1 MRFLL
6 NFSNMRLRYKLLITY
21 LGISLGLIVVGGFFT
36 LELVQNALERN
47 MASELE
53 NSTHSILNMVKTT
66 ASASIKNYLRA
77 VAEKNLEIANGF
89 YKEYK
94 AGKLTRNEMIASI
107 RSVLLSQTIGKTGY
121 IYCINS
127 QGVATVHPN
136 AHVQG
141 HSLASHEFAQQQI
154 RDKKGYLE
162 YEWKNPGE
170 TRKRPKALYMT
181 YFKPLDWIISVS
193 SYRQEFTQLINVD
206 DFRSG
211 VQAFHFGKSG
221 YAYISDIN
229 GNIIIHPKL
238 EGTNMYNTPP
248 AEVDFFREM
257 TAKKRGHIR
266 YWWKN
271 PGETSAREKLV
282 FYDYIPEFRWIV
294 ASTAYYDE
302 ALKPFAELR
311 NLIFISAGCVAGMLL
326 ISTLLLSQRLVEPIN
341 GLIDK
346 FKAGAEG
353 DLSVRMEAGNT
364 YEFNELASFFNRFM
378 AHHQIA
384 REALAQSEKK
394 YRLLADNIHDV
405 IWLFS
410 CDLSQ
415 VLYVS
420 PSVESIQGW
429 TAKDLSH
436 LRLEDMLPPDSLSSA
451 RKFFSKIVERAEI
464 SKPARPSGKIELEL
478 FRKDGTLLWAEIT
491 TSLVFDKDGYP
502 TSVLAVARDI
512 SDRKEAEKRNQ
523 KLQKKLNRMKK
534 MEAFGLLASGVA
546 HDLNNVLSGIVS
558 YPDLLLLD
566 IPAESTLRQP
576 IETIKQSGLK
586 AATIVQDLLTL
597 ARRNVITF
605 EVLDMNSLARGFF
618 KTPEFAKL
626 KSFHP
631 DIDFIMDL
639 EESLPCIKGASIH
652 LKKTLMNLVSNAAE
666 AQAGGG
672 RVVVKTRSRYLDCAL
687 KGYSDVKAGD
697 YVVLTVED
705 EGQGIAQEDLTR
717 IFEPFYTK
725 KVMGRSGT
733 GLGMA
738 VVWATVQDHQGYI
751 DVISQKNAGTR
762 FDLYFPLTHGSLIL
776 QKPEAEL
783 ASYLGRGESILVVD
797 DLKTQ
802 REIASK
808 ILSKLKYTVYAVSSG
823 EKALDFLES
832 NSVDLVIL
840 DMIMDPGMDGLET
853 FQAIRKILPN
863 QRVVIASGFAETG
876 RVKTAQTIGAGRYIK
891 KPYTIEKI
899 GLAVR
904 QTLDGTRSGESA

>member
-1 MRFLL
+1 MRSVL
-6 NFSNMRLRYKLLITY
+6 NFSNMRLRNRLLITY
-21 LGISLGLIVVGGFFT
+21 LGISLGLIVVAGFFT
-36 LELVQNALERN
+36 LQLVQTALERN

-53 NSTHSILNMVKTT
+53 NATGSILNMVRTT

-77 VAEKNLEIANGF
+77 VAEKNLEAANGF
-89 YKEYK
+89 YKEFE
-94 AGKLTRNEMIASI
+94 AGKLTRDEMIASV
-107 RSVLLSQTIGKTGY
+107 RSLLLSQTIGKTGY

-127 QGVATVHPN
+127 QGLATVHPN
-136 AHVQG
+136 AGVQG
-141 HSLASHEFAQQQI
+141 HSLAGFDFAQQQI
-154 RDKKGYLE
+154 REKKGYLE

-170 TRKRPKALYMT
+170 AKKRPKALYMT

-193 SYRQEFTQLINVD
+193 TYREEFNQLINVD

-211 VQAFHFGKSG
+211 VQAFRFGKSG
-221 YAYISDIN
+221 YAYLADID

-238 EGTNMYNTPP
+238 EGTNVFNVPQ
-248 AEVDFFREM
+248 AEADFFREM
-257 TAKKRGHIR
+257 AAKKKGQVR

-271 PGETSAREKLV
+271 PGETAAREKLV
-282 FYDYIPEFRWIV
+282 VFDYIPEYRWIV

-302 ALKPFAELR
+302 ALKPFAEIR
-311 NLIFISAGCVAGMLL
+311 NLIFTSAGCVAGMLL
-326 ISTLLLSQRLVEPIN
+326 ISTFFISQRLVEPIDD
-341 GLIDK
+341 LIDK

-353 DLSVRMEAGNT
+353 DLSVRMEPGNT
-364 YEFNELASFFNRFM
+364 YEFNQLSNFFNRFM
-378 AHHQIA
+378 TRHQRA
-384 REALAQSEKK
+384 RQALAQSEEQ

-405 IWLFS
+405 IWLIRP
-410 CDLSQ
+410 DLSH

-420 PSVESIQGW
+420 PSVESVQGW

-436 LRLEDMLPPDSLSSA
+436 LRLEDMVPPHCLQDT
-451 RKFFSKIVERAEI
+451 RKFFIDVLERAEI
-464 SKPARPSGKIELEL
+464 SRPARQSGKIELEL
-478 FRKDGTLLWAEIT
+478 YRKDGALIWAEIT
-491 TSLVFDKDGYP
+491 TSLVFDNRGAP
-502 TSVLAVARDI
+502 VSILAVVRDI
-512 SDRKEAEKRNQ
+512 SERKEAEKKNQ
-523 KLQKKLNRMKK
+523 ELQEKLSRMKK

-566 IPAESTLRQP
+566 LPAESPQRGP
-576 IETIKQSGLK
+576 IETIKKSGLK

-597 ARRNVITF
+597 ARRNVVSF
-605 EVLDMNSLARGFF
+605 ETLDLNTVVRDFY

-631 DIDFIMDL
+631 DIVFEMDL
-639 EESLPCIKGASIH
+639 EEGLPYLKGASIH
-652 LKKTLMNLVSNAAE
+652 LKKTLTNLVSNAAE
-666 AQAGGG
+666 AQPGGG
-672 RVVVKTRSRYLDCAL
+672 RVAIKTRSRYLDHAL

-705 EGQGIAQEDLTR
+705 DGQGIGAHDLKR

-751 DVISQKNAGTR
+751 DVISQEKVGTR
-762 FDLYFPLTHGSLIL
+762 FDLYFPLTRESLVSK
-776 QKPEAEL
+776 KPAVDL
-783 ASYLGRGESILVVD
+783 ASYTGRGESILIVD

-802 REIASK
+802 REIASQ

-823 EKALDFLES
+823 EKALTFLKS
-832 NSVDLVIL
+832 NPVDLVIL
-840 DMIMDPGMDGLET
+840 DMVMDPGMDGLET
-853 FQAIRKILPN
+853 FKKIRHFLPG
-863 QRVVIASGFAETG
+863 QQVVIASGFAETE
-876 RVKTAQTIGAGRYIK
+876 RVKIARKMGAGQYIK

-904 QTLDGTRSGESA
+904 RTLDGDSSLTA

>member
-1 MRFLL
+1 MKAVLKF
-6 NFSNMRLRYKLLITY
+6 NNMRLRNKLLITY
-21 LGISLGLIVVGGFFT
+21 LGISLGLIVVAGFFT
-36 LELVQNALERN
+36 LQLVQNALERN

-89 YKEYK
+89 YKEYE
-94 AGKLTRNEMIASI
+94 AGRLTRDAMIASL

-121 IYCINS
+121 IYCIDS

-141 HSLASHEFAQQQI
+141 HSLAGYAFAQQQI

-170 TRKRPKALYMT
+170 VRKRPKALYMT

-193 SYRQEFTQLINVD
+193 SYRQEFNQLINVD

-211 VQAFHFGKSG
+211 VQAFHFGESG
-221 YAYISDIN
+221 YAYLADID

-238 EGTNMYNTPP
+238 EGTNVFSAPP

-271 PGETSAREKLV
+271 PGETTAREKLV

-311 NLIFISAGCVAGMLL
+311 YLIFVSAGCVAGMLL
-326 ISTLLLSQRLVEPIN
+326 ISTLFLSQRLVEPIT
-341 GLIDK
+341 GVIDK

-378 AHHQIA
+378 ARHQIA
-384 REALAQSEKK
+384 REALAQSEEK

-405 IWLFS
+405 IWLIS

-420 PSVESIQGW
+420 PSMESIQGW
-429 TAKDLSH
+429 TAADLTH
-436 LRLEDMLPPDSLSSA
+436 LKLDEMLPPGSLSVA
-451 RKFFSKIVERAEI
+451 RKFFSQIVERSDI
-464 SKPARPSGKIELEL
+464 SKPARQSGKIELEL
-478 FRKDGTLLWAEIT
+478 YRKDGTLLWAEIT
-491 TSLVFDKDGYP
+491 TSLVFDKDGRP
-502 TSVLAVARDI
+502 ISILAVARDI

-523 KLQKKLNRMKK
+523 ELREKLNRMKK

-566 IPAESTLRQP
+566 IPAGSTLREP
-576 IETIKQSGLK
+576 IETIKRSGLK

-597 ARRNVITF
+597 ARRNVISF
-605 EVLDMNSLARGFF
+605 EVLDLNSLVRDFF
-618 KTPEFAKL
+618 KTPEFVKL

-631 DIDFIMDL
+631 DIDFKMDL
-639 EESLPCIKGASIH
+639 EERLPNLKGASIH

-666 AQAGGG
+666 AQPGGG
-672 RVVVKTRSRYLDCAL
+672 RVIASTRSRYLDYAL
-687 KGYSDVKAGD
+687 KGYSEVKAGD
-697 YVVLTVED
+697 YVILTVED

-751 DVISQKNAGTR
+751 DVISQENVGTR
-762 FDLYFPLTHGSLIL
+762 FDLYFPLTHESPIL

-783 ASYLGRGESILVVD
+783 ASYTGRGESILVVD

-823 EKALDFLES
+823 EKAVDFLES
-832 NSVDLVIL
+832 NAVDLVIL
-840 DMIMDPGMDGLET
+840 DMVMDPGMDGLET
-853 FQAIRKILPN
+853 FQAIRKRLPG
-863 QRVVIASGFAETG
+863 QRVVIASGFAETD
-876 RVKTAQTIGAGRYIK
+876 RVKTAQAIGAGHYIK

-904 QTLDGTRSGESA
+904 QTLDGT